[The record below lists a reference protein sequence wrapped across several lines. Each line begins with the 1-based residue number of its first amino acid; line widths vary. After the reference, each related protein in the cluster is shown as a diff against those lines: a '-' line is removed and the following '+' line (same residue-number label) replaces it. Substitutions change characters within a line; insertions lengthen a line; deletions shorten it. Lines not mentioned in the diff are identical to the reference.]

1 MKIFLLGFMGSG
13 KSYWGKKLS
22 TSLDLPCF
30 DLDKEIE
37 KNEGLSI
44 AAIFE
49 AYGEAKFRQLEAQ
62 YLRLLAEKEA
72 LLLSCGGGTPC
83 FSENMQFMNN
93 NGTTLWLDVPVAV
106 MVTRLKRNK
115 NKRPLIKN
123 LSDSEL
129 RLFVEEKLKERRA
142 YYEQAQLIVN
152 PIKFDITSLTQKIKS
167 CTNLI

>member
-106 MVTRLKRNK
+106 MVNRLKRNK